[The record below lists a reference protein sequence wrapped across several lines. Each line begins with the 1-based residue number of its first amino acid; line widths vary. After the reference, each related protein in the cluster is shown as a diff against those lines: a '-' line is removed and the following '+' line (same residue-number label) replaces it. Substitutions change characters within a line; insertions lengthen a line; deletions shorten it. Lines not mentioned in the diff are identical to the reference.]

1 MLAAP
6 GVSCVCSDVP
16 RSKSDRVRVENALCR
31 SIRVTANGADG
42 VRTVFWR
49 TTESIGGLKVIAD
62 NGWFAVRPSGTE
74 EVYKLYAESFRDRPH
89 LERIQAEAQALVT
102 RLFAQA
108 STPAK
113 TTP

>member
-31 SIRVTANGADG
+31 SIRVTANGADD

-49 TTESIGGLKVIAD
+49 TTPVI
-62 NGWFAVRPSGTE
+62 
-74 EVYKLYAESFRDRPH
+74 
-89 LERIQAEAQALVT
+89 
-102 RLFAQA
+102 
-108 STPAK
+108 
-113 TTP
+113 TTDFEPC